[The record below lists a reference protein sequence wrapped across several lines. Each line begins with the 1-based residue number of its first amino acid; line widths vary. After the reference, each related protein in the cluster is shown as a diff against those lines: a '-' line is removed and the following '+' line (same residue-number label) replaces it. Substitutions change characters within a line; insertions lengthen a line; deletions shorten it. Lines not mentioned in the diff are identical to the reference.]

1 MSLSLFNLIA
11 AGVGA
16 FAAGAVNALA
26 GGGTLISFPI
36 LIAVG
41 VPALSANIT
50 NTVSLTPGYFSGTM
64 AQRADL
70 APQMARTKQL
80 SVVGLVGGLAGSI
93 LLVLTPN
100 AAFKSAVPWLILI
113 SCALLVVQNRV
124 RDWVRTRSASAV
136 AVEDRRHHSLGL
148 LITVFVA
155 AIYGGFFGAGLGIML
170 LALLG
175 LFTDDSL
182 RHLNALKQALSL
194 AINLCAAVLF
204 SFSGHVQ
211 WRLVPIM
218 AVAALAGGHVG
229 GRLSRVVNPTA
240 LRWTVVAFGV
250 AVAVKFWLS

>member
-1 MSLSLFNLIA
+1 MSLSLLDLVA
-11 AGVGA
+11 AGAGA

-70 APQMARTKQL
+70 VPQMARTKRL
-80 SVVGLVGGLAGSI
+80 SVVGLLGGLAGSI

-124 RDWVRTRSASAV
+124 RDWVRTRSSTALAV
-136 AVEDRRHHSLGL
+136 DDTRHGSIGL
-148 LITVFVA
+148 LFTVFVA
-155 AIYGGFFGAGLGIML
+155 SIYGGFFGAGLGIML

-175 LFTDDSL
+175 LFTDDSM

-194 AINLCAAVLF
+194 VINLCAAVLF
-204 SFSGHVQ
+204 SFSGHVRWQ
-211 WRLVPIM
+211 LVPIM

-240 LRWTVVAFGV
+240 LRWTVVSFGV